1 MFCWFS
7 SLWCPFD
14 LVKLVIS
21 GISGYYPENAWEWGS
36 RGIFSTLCVKF
47 CLFFLMCKNI
57 NILMQISLR
66 FVPKGPINIGSN
78 NGWAQIRQQAII
90 WTDYGLVNVSVWAS
104 CMSLDFWWHS
114 DCLWQ
119 HLPHSL
125 LTLNVRGPSY
135 LGLTRSVS
143 WLLMPWLL
151 TSPGQE
157 QPWYWL
163 CWICTSW
170 SYLRKDFKYM
180 CHINVE

>member
-14 LVKLVIS
+14 LVKLVIFGVS
-21 GISGYYPENAWEWGS
+21 RYYPENAWEGGS
-36 RGIFSTLCVKF
+36 WGIFSTLCVKF
-47 CLFFLMCKNI
+47 CLVFFMCENI
-57 NILMQISLR
+57 CILIQISLR
-66 FVPKGPINIGSN
+66 FVPKGPIDIGSN
-78 NGWAQIRQQAII
+78 NGSAQIRQQVII
-90 WTDYGLVNVSVWAS
+90 WTDYGPVNASVWAS
-104 CMSLDFWWHS
+104 CMLLDFWWHS

-119 HLPHSL
+119 HLAHSL
-125 LTLNVRGPSY
+125 LTLNMRGPSY
-135 LGLTRSVS
+135 LDLTRSIT

-151 TSPGQE
+151 TSPGHQ